1 MTESEFQVSPDDV
14 ADPYRLEENRERGA
28 EALAEKVPAHFRD
41 ATLSVPE
48 VGVWVKGLL
57 ARAVADRMTVPQI
70 RSGSSLLLAGGVGVG
85 KTYEAFGA
93 VRALTLS
100 GMRCPWRFTTS
111 ADLYAQL
118 RPGARN
124 DTEAFLQSHCQVALL
139 VLDDI
144 GASKSS
150 EWTEEINYR
159 LINHRYERE
168 LPTLLTTNVPPR
180 QLPTA
185 LGARV
190 ASRITEMATT
200 VVLAGSDRRR
210 KGSGQ

>member
-1 MTESEFQVSPDDV
+1 MTAPFQVSPDDV
-14 ADPYRLEENRERGA
+14 ADPHRLVENRERGL
-28 EALAEKVPAHFRD
+28 EVWEEKAPSRYRD
-41 ATLSVPE
+41 AVVSVPG
-48 VGVWVKGLL
+48 VRVWVEGLL
-57 ARAVADRMTVPQI
+57 ARAVADRWTVPQI
-70 RSGSSLLLAGGVGVG
+70 RLGSSLLLAGGVGVG
-85 KTYEAFGA
+85 KTHEALAA

-100 GMRCPWRFTTS
+100 GMRCPWMFTTV
-111 ADLYAQL
+111 ADLHAQL

-124 DTEAFLQSHCQVALL
+124 DGEVFLRSHCKVALL

-159 LINHRYERE
+159 LINDRYQNE

-180 QLPTA
+180 QFPAT

-190 ASRITEMATT
+190 ASRLTEMATT
-200 VVLAGSDRRR
+200 VILTGPDRRR
-210 KGSGQ
+210 KGTP